1 MANACK
7 KHAFIQLLALSATQF
22 SFESFLVRRW
32 YRQQLFWL
40 NIRFSDD
47 RVVSTIRSSQQML
60 KRTRIFGYKAHT
72 HHSH

>member
-7 KHAFIQLLALSATQF
+7 KHALIQLLALSATRF

-40 NIRFSDD
+40 NIRFSDN
-47 RVVSTIRSSQQML
+47 RVLSTIRSSQ
-60 KRTRIFGYKAHT
+60 
-72 HHSH
+72 

>member
-7 KHAFIQLLALSATQF
+7 KHALIQLLALPATRF

-40 NIRFSDD
+40 NIRFNDD
-47 RVVSTIRSSQQML
+47 RVVSTIRSSQ
-60 KRTRIFGYKAHT
+60 
-72 HHSH
+72 